1 MNVHTFTARTG
12 AYLRA
17 VPTGDLV
24 LRHKQLKELCR
35 HMDAEGNDVA
45 AQIAD
50 ERAQAV
56 SAELRDRLEQWL
68 GNVPVAEF
76 MEAL

>member
-1 MNVHTFTARTG
+1 M
-12 AYLRA
+12 
-17 VPTGDLV
+17 
-24 LRHKQLKELCR
+24 
-35 HMDAEGNDVA
+35 A

>member
-1 MNVHTFTARTG
+1 MNVRTLAARTG
-12 AYLRA
+12 LYLA
-17 VPTGDLV
+17 TTGDLV

-50 ERAQAV
+50 ELAQAV
-56 SAELRDRLEQWL
+56 STELRDRLEQWL

>member
-12 AYLRA
+12 LYPAT
-17 VPTGDLV
+17 TGDLV
-24 LRHKQLKELCR
+24 LRHAELKERCR
-35 HMDAEGNDVA
+35 RMDAEGNDVA

-56 SAELRDRLEQWL
+56 WAELRDRLEQWL